1 MLEELDDD
9 APLAFPTS
17 DQDCQYAWADEDDL
31 EDVYSDFGAIFGGS
45 AQTRDGEDDGSYE
58 EYLDELDG
66 ISIMAEVLDTIVIG
80 AGWSGAVAAREL
92 AGKGRK
98 VLVLEARDRI
108 GGRANTWVKGDVKV
122 DVGCSWIHGYREG
135 NPARYIAQDF
145 GVPAE
150 GVIYGPN
157 GRLPSSSADS
167 LRSGLGAAQASTKL
181 PNPPPPSSASLASA
195 LLAPNSAL
203 FSTASD
209 ESSKD
214 LAAALA
220 RSLEVP
226 LGLKLEKASLKWAG
240 WEGATAFAGSDAAP
254 EGGYQALVTRVVED
268 AKSKGV
274 EVKLGTKIAG
284 VSHSESGVVVTDT
297 NGNKF
302 TAKTAISTI
311 PLGVLKTL
319 PESTFSPALPPRFQE
334 AIKGTHVGVLE
345 KLLLQYPSAWWP
357 EADKAGSYTFLP
369 TSTKPVTES
378 STPLEVF
385 EASTLVTANFAAPSL
400 PGPSP
405 TLLTYL
411 SETPATALLRHDP
424 KDVAAAF
431 HKFLISRFQPS
442 SQPPEP
448 TDTSLTN
455 WLTDEY
461 SRGATTTPSIISENG
476 ERSPLDFKELSRPVW
491 DGRLGFAGEH
501 TEMEHRGSVAG
512 AVVSGYREAER
523 VGRLLKLL
531 EESAK
536 L

>member
-1 MLEELDDD
+1 ML
-9 APLAFPTS
+9 
-17 DQDCQYAWADEDDL
+17 
-31 EDVYSDFGAIFGGS
+31 I
-45 AQTRDGEDDGSYE
+45 R
-58 EYLDELDG
+58 
-66 ISIMAEVLDTIVIG
+66 SIMAEVLDTIIIG

-92 AGKGRK
+92 ARKGRK

-108 GGRANTWVKGDVKV
+108 GGRASTWVKGDVKV
-122 DVGCSWIHGYREG
+122 DVGCSWIHGYLEG

-145 GVPAE
+145 GVDAHLPKPAE
-150 GVIYGPN
+150 GVMYGPN
-157 GRLPSSSADS
+157 GRLSSASANS
-167 LRSGLGAAQASTKL
+167 LRSSLGGAQASLKL
-181 PNPPPPSSASLASA
+181 PHPSPPPSASLASA
-195 LLAPNSAL
+195 LLAPNSSL
-203 FSTASD
+203 FASSTA
-209 ESSKD
+209 EAPKE

-220 RSLEVP
+220 RSLEIP

-240 WEGATAFAGSDAAP
+240 WEGTTAFAGSDAAP
-254 EGGYQALVTRVVED
+254 EGGYQALVARVVED
-268 AKSKGV
+268 AKAKGA
-274 EVKLGTKIAG
+274 EVKLSTKISA
-284 VSHSESGVVVTDT
+284 VSQTEDGVVVTDT

-302 TAKTAISTI
+302 TAKTAVSTI

-319 PESTFSPALPPRFQE
+319 PESTFSPALPPRLQE

-345 KLLLQYPSAWWP
+345 KLLLQYPTAWWP
-357 EADKAGSYTFLP
+357 EAEEAGSFTFLP
-369 TSTKPVTES
+369 TSDKPVTDS
-378 STPLEVF
+378 STPLEVL
-385 EASTLVTANFAAPSL
+385 EASTLVTANFASPSL

-411 SETPATALLRHDP
+411 SETPAKALLQRDP
-424 KDVAAAF
+424 KEIAAAL
-431 HKFLISRFQPS
+431 HKFLVARFQPS

-448 TDTSLTN
+448 TETSLTN

-476 ERSPLDFKELSRPVW
+476 ERSPLDFKELGRPVW

-531 EESAK
+531 EETAK

>member
-1 MLEELDDD
+1 ML
-9 APLAFPTS
+9 
-17 DQDCQYAWADEDDL
+17 
-31 EDVYSDFGAIFGGS
+31 I
-45 AQTRDGEDDGSYE
+45 R
-58 EYLDELDG
+58 
-66 ISIMAEVLDTIVIG
+66 SIMAEVLDTIIIG

-108 GGRANTWVKGDVKV
+108 GGRASTWVKGDVKV
-122 DVGCSWIHGYREG
+122 DVGCSWIHGYLEG

-145 GVPAE
+145 GVDAHLPKPAE

-157 GRLPSSSADS
+157 GRLSSASANS
-167 LRSGLGAAQASTKL
+167 LRSSLGGAQASLKL
-181 PNPPPPSSASLASA
+181 PHPSPPPSASLASA
-195 LLAPNSAL
+195 LLAPSSSL
-203 FSTASD
+203 FASSTA
-209 ESSKD
+209 EAPKE

-220 RSLEVP
+220 RSLEIP

-240 WEGATAFAGSDAAP
+240 WEGTTAFAGSDAAP
-254 EGGYQALVTRVVED
+254 EGGYQALVAKVVED
-268 AKSKGV
+268 AKAKGA
-274 EVKLGTKIAG
+274 EVKLNTKISAI
-284 VSHSESGVVVTDT
+284 SQTEDGVVVTDT

-302 TAKTAISTI
+302 TAKTAVSTI

-319 PESTFSPALPPRFQE
+319 PESTFSPTLPPRLQE

-345 KLLLQYPSAWWP
+345 KLLLQYPTAWWP
-357 EADKAGSYTFLP
+357 EAEKAGSFTFLP
-369 TSTKPVTES
+369 TSDKPVTES
-378 STPLEVF
+378 STPLEVL
-385 EASTLVTANFAAPSL
+385 EASTLVTANFASPSL

-411 SETPATALLRHDP
+411 SETPAKALLQRDP
-424 KDVAAAF
+424 MEVAAAL
-431 HKFLISRFQPS
+431 HKFLVARFQPS

-448 TDTSLTN
+448 TETSLTN

-476 ERSPLDFKELSRPVW
+476 ERSPLDFKELGRPVW

-523 VGRLLKLL
+523 VVRLLKLL
-531 EESAK
+531 EETAK

>member
-1 MLEELDDD
+1 ML
-9 APLAFPTS
+9 
-17 DQDCQYAWADEDDL
+17 
-31 EDVYSDFGAIFGGS
+31 I
-45 AQTRDGEDDGSYE
+45 R
-58 EYLDELDG
+58 
-66 ISIMAEVLDTIVIG
+66 SIMAEVLDTIIIG

-108 GGRANTWVKGDVKV
+108 GGRANTWVKGGVKV
-122 DVGCSWIHGYREG
+122 DVGCSWIHGYLEG

-145 GVPAE
+145 GVDAHLPKPAE

-157 GRLPSSSADS
+157 GRLSSASANS
-167 LRSGLGAAQASTKL
+167 LRSSLGGAQASLKL
-181 PNPPPPSSASLASA
+181 PHPSPPPSASLASA
-195 LLAPNSAL
+195 LLAPSSSL
-203 FSTASD
+203 FASSTA
-209 ESSKD
+209 EAPKE

-220 RSLEVP
+220 RSLEIP

-240 WEGATAFAGSDAAP
+240 WEGTTAFAGSDAAP
-254 EGGYQALVTRVVED
+254 EGGYQALVAKVVED
-268 AKSKGV
+268 AKAKGA
-274 EVKLGTKIAG
+274 EVKLSTKISA
-284 VSHSESGVVVTDT
+284 VSQTEDGVVVTDT

-302 TAKTAISTI
+302 TAKTAVSTI

-319 PESTFSPALPPRFQE
+319 PESTFSPALPPRLQE

-345 KLLLQYPSAWWP
+345 KLLLQYPTAWWP
-357 EADKAGSYTFLP
+357 EAEKAGSFTFLP
-369 TSTKPVTES
+369 TSDKPVTDS
-378 STPLEVF
+378 STPLEVL
-385 EASTLVTANFAAPSL
+385 EASTLVTANFASPSL

-411 SETPATALLRHDP
+411 SETPAKALLQRDP
-424 KDVAAAF
+424 KEVAAAL
-431 HKFLISRFQPS
+431 HEFLVARFQPS

-448 TDTSLTN
+448 TETSLTN

-476 ERSPLDFKELSRPVW
+476 ERSPLDFKELGRPVW

-531 EESAK
+531 EETAK

>member
-1 MLEELDDD
+1 M
-9 APLAFPTS
+9 S
-17 DQDCQYAWADEDDL
+17 
-31 EDVYSDFGAIFGGS
+31 I
-45 AQTRDGEDDGSYE
+45 R
-58 EYLDELDG
+58 
-66 ISIMAEVLDTIVIG
+66 SIMAEVLDTIVIG

-108 GGRANTWVKGDVKV
+108 GGRASTWVKGDVKV

-145 GVPAE
+145 GV
-150 GVIYGPN
+150 I
-157 GRLPSSSADS
+157 
-167 LRSGLGAAQASTKL
+167 T
-181 PNPPPPSSASLASA
+181 
-195 LLAPNSAL
+195 
-203 FSTASD
+203 SD
-209 ESSKD
+209 ESSKE

-284 VSHSESGVVVTDT
+284 VSQSESGVIVTDT

-319 PESTFSPALPPRFQE
+319 LESTFSPALPPRFQE

-411 SETPATALLRHDP
+411 SETPATALLQHDP

-461 SRGATTTPSIISENG
+461 SRGATTTPSIVSENG

-501 TEMEHRGSVAG
+501 TDMEHRGSVAG